1 MGFDDVHKALNLI
14 PVPYP
19 KHLHKIRQLKRE
31 TDDDC
36 CNLYLLP
43 SFLLWI
49 LFNASYQKKSHFSP
63 GKASENWI
71 KHLLASQHPSS
82 RFSPTSLAHS
92 VPSAWKVQLSLIHL
106 VNSFL
111 SSMNT
116 CRTPS
121 MKSLCQ
127 WPSLSHP
134 SLMFPEYP
142 VHFCPFTPFCD
153 VWFWVYLLYLTVR
166 FSRAGTTTYS
176 YLLQHLAYS
185 RGARPT
191 CTRVLYLDS

>member
-1 MGFDDVHKALNLI
+1 MS
-14 PVPYP
+14 
-19 KHLHKIRQLKRE
+19 
-31 TDDDC
+31 
-36 CNLYLLP
+36 
-43 SFLLWI
+43 SFLW
-49 LFNASYQKKSHFSP
+49 FT
-63 GKASENWI
+63 
-71 KHLLASQHPSS
+71 LL
-82 RFSPTSLAHS
+82 TL
-92 VPSAWKVQLSLIHL
+92 L
-106 VNSFL
+106 L

-166 FSRAGTTTYS
+166 FSRAGTTLIHICYS
-176 YLLQHLAYS
+176 TWNTAGEQDTRAHAFFTWVLKVTHRWELLLLFYKQRNWVQRGFYRLPKATSSDVLAPRLDFHWTTLWSVNYIYS
-185 RGARPT
+185 VKKIKEK
-191 CTRVLYLDS
+191 VLVLWCRIM